1 MGVTR
6 LRTFVGVLVL
16 ALAVLFCGRL
26 NAGVTAS
33 ISGTVTDASGAAVA
47 GATVTATNV
56 ETGIKATQNTN
67 GQGYYS
73 FQSLPLGKYTIEVQ
87 QKGFKVYQKTGV
99 VLDVNDALVVD
110 AVLQVGQSTEKVVVQ
125 SDALH
130 VETSNTQMGEV
141 IEGKQMTDVPLV
153 TRSYTDLLALQPG
166 VVSAPS
172 GMTGAFAGPFISAGF
187 PAPLVSGDENAG
199 GLSVNGMREA
209 NNGFI
214 LNGILVKETGYGGA
228 GAIPNLDSIGE
239 FRILTNN
246 YDAEYGNYSGG
257 QINVVTKSG
266 TNDWHGNAFEFLRNT
281 SFDAA
286 NFFDAGHR
294 GAYHQN
300 QFGGTFGGPVKRD
313 KIFFFADYQGNR
325 KTQAA
330 TQTIHGAPSAATIQG
345 NLSGIAPSLEGSTVN
360 GAAWAQQ
367 LTNQFASS
375 TGQTVQSGEAYY
387 SPTCV
392 TTDVTLANHCVLP
405 GGILPTTAFSPIASN
420 LLKFIQPAAAGT
432 IDPALGTGTF
442 STNSGKQNLNDNKF
456 SGRVDANTGFGLLTG
471 YYYFDRYDRAD
482 PYWASN
488 APLYPGFSADSKG
501 QTHTIALGDT
511 KTFGASSVNEFRLG
525 YYRLNALFNQPL
537 GGSGVTLASLGF
549 APGDGGAPGIHV
561 GTPSVEGIPEI
572 DFNNF
577 AIGVPSRPNQ
587 LVQNIYQVLDNFS
600 MVVGT
605 HTLKFGGQYHYNQN
619 EENLSNV
626 ANGNFFF
633 GTGLVGGA
641 TETGN
646 DFVDFL
652 LGAPSTYIQG
662 QSYPSYGR
670 SFYFGLFAQDSW
682 RIKSNLTFNYGLRYD
697 VSSPWHEK
705 YNEIQTLIPGQQSLS
720 FPGSPIG
727 WVFPGDTGVPSTLAP
742 TRWDKFAPRL
752 GLAYSFGDHEG
763 TLGKILGKPGST
775 SIRVGWGM
783 FYTSFEGAT
792 DYNQI
797 GDAPFGNYAT
807 QVGSTF
813 ASPFIPRASGN
824 CLPNPMCTNLFP
836 APAPVKGF
844 SAKNPASGFPY
855 DNLTEWLSA
864 YGTIS
869 SSPAIYPKN
878 QVPYAENYELSIQR
892 QITPSDLLTV
902 SYVGTQGHK
911 LIASVS
917 ANPGNPATCLALLA
931 AGCGP
936 GGENGIYTLNGVTT
950 AGTRGPFDAPYQHT
964 PVNGVFVVPFGN
976 DSYFITGGYSSYNS
990 AQINWRHTSGRLQTL
1005 LGYTFSKSLDI
1016 SSGYGEQYNPVNPR
1030 LSRGLSAFDSTHNF
1044 VLSYSYNL
1052 PFDKLEGPKKLT
1064 NGWQVSGITR
1074 FATGLPVT
1082 IVDNSD
1088 FSLLGTQTGG
1098 PITLGVDTPNLVGP
1112 VHITDPRKT
1121 GGFYFSSSAFGPTA
1135 TNPSEFGQEGTA
1147 NRRFF
1152 HGPGINNWDMA
1163 LLKSTQLTER
1173 FNLQFRAELYNVFNH
1188 AQFLTPSGI
1197 ITYSPT
1203 TFQPNPNTMGQV
1215 PGTTLGRI
1223 GQLSLKLNF

>member
-1 MGVTR
+1 MQVTR
-6 LRTFVGVLVL
+6 LRTYVGVLVF
-16 ALAVLFCGRL
+16 ALAILFCGRL

-33 ISGTVTDASGAAVA
+33 ISGTVTDPSGGAVV

-56 ETGIKATQNTN
+56 DTGITATQSTN

-73 FQSLPLGKYTIEVQ
+73 FQSLALGKYTIEVQ
-87 QKGFKVYQKTGV
+87 QKGFKIYQKTGV
-99 VLDVNDALVVD
+99 VLDVNDALVIDVP
-110 AVLQVGQSTEKVVVQ
+110 LQVGQSTEKIVVQ

-141 IEGKQMTDVPLV
+141 IEGKQITDVPLV

-166 VVSAPS
+166 VVSASS

-228 GAIPNLDSIGE
+228 GAIPNLDSIAE

-246 YDAEYGNYSGG
+246 FDAEYGNYSGG

-266 TNDWHGNAFEFLRNT
+266 TNDWHGNVFEFLRNT

-313 KIFFFADYQGNR
+313 RMFFFADYQGNR
-325 KTQAA
+325 KTVAA
-330 TQTIHGAPSAATIQG
+330 TQIIHGAPSASTIQG
-345 NLSGIAPSLEGSTVN
+345 NLSGIGSTLIGSTVN
-360 GAAWAQQ
+360 SGTGPGNWASQLTQQ
-367 LTNQFASS
+367 L
-375 TGQTVQSGEAYY
+375 GYTVQPGEAYY
-387 SPTCV
+387 NPTTPVQPGGPIC
-392 TTDVTLANHCVLP
+392 TTNDVTQPNHCVLP
-405 GGILPTTAFSPIASN
+405 NAQLPTSNFSPIASN

-432 IDPALGTGTF
+432 IDSTGTGTF

-456 SGRVDANTGFGLLTG
+456 SGRVDANTGFGLLSG
-471 YYYFDRYDRAD
+471 YYYFDRYNRAD

-488 APLYPGFSADSKG
+488 APLYPGFSANSKG
-501 QTHTIALGDT
+501 QTHTIALGNT

-525 YYRLNALFNQPL
+525 YFRLNALFNQPL

-549 APGDGGAPGIHV
+549 APGDGGAPGVHV

-600 MVVGT
+600 LVVGT

-705 YNEIQTLIPGQQSLS
+705 FNEIQTMIPGEQSLA

-727 WVFPGDTGVPSTLAP
+727 WVFPGDPGVPSTLAP
-742 TRWDKFAPRL
+742 TRWNKFAPRL

-763 TLGKILGKPGST
+763 TMGKILGKPGST
-775 SIRVGWGM
+775 SIRLGWGM
-783 FYTSFEGAT
+783 FYTAFEGAT

-813 ASPFIPRASGN
+813 AAPFTNRASGTSV
-824 CLPNPMCTNLFP
+824 TNLFP

-844 SAKNPASGFPY
+844 SAQHPASGFPY
-855 DNLTEWLSA
+855 DNLTEWLAA

-892 QITPSDLLTV
+892 QITAADLLTV

-917 ANPGNPATCLALLA
+917 ANPGIPSVCLALA
-931 AGCGP
+931 PVGCGP
-936 GGENGIYTLNGVTT
+936 GGENNIYTLNGVTT

-964 PVNGVFVVPFGN
+964 QVNGAYVVPFGN

-1044 VLSYSYNL
+1044 VVSYSYNL
-1052 PFDKLEGPKKLT
+1052 PFDKLDGPKKLT
-1064 NGWQVSGITR
+1064 NGWQISGITR

-1112 VHITDPRKT
+1112 VHTTDPRKT
-1121 GGFYFSSSAFGPTA
+1121 GGFYFSSSAFGPA
-1135 TNPSEFGQEGTA
+1135 TIGQEGTA

-1163 LLKSTQLTER
+1163 LVKSTQLMER
-1173 FNLQFRAELYNVFNH
+1173 VNLQFRAELYNVFNH
-1188 AQFLTPSGI
+1188 AQFLTPNGI

-1203 TFQPNPNTMGQV
+1203 TLLPNPNTMGQV
-1215 PGTTLGRI
+1215 PGTTPGRI